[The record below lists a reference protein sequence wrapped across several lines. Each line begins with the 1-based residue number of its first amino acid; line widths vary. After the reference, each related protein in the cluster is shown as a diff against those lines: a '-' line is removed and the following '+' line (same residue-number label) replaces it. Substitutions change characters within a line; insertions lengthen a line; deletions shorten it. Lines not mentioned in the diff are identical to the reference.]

1 METMSIRFDYS
12 YTGIKENEILYRLD
26 QLMLADQKLGDFTGA
41 GSDFLGWLNY
51 PSLYDRDEF
60 ERIKKAAE
68 KIKTSCDAL
77 IVVGI
82 GGSYLGAKAIV
93 SALTNPFYNEL
104 PKDVRKTPK
113 IYFAGQN
120 LSGKYLEELLKLLE
134 NESVCV
140 NVISKSGTTTEPAI
154 AFRLIKSF
162 MEEKYGKDEAKRRI
176 FVTTDA
182 ERGALKFMADQE
194 GYESFVIPD
203 DIGGRFSV
211 YTAVGL
217 LPIAA
222 AGINIDA
229 FMEGAFAAYEEYRN
243 PDFSENPCYQ
253 YALCRNI
260 LNAKGKTIEILVD
273 YDPSLEYLSEW
284 WKQLFGES
292 DGKDGKGLFPAAV
305 HFSTDLHSLGQM
317 IQEGP
322 ANHFETIIAIEEIQ
336 SNLSVPYN
344 ELDLDGLNYLAES
357 NIDEINEKAMK
368 GTLLAHVDGAVPN
381 GIIYLERLDAFTIG
395 KLVYFF
401 EKACAIDGYLLGV
414 NPFDQPGVEAY
425 KKNMF
430 ALLHKPGYEAL
441 TEELEKRF

>member
-1 METMSIRFDYS
+1 
-12 YTGIKENEILYRLD
+12 
-26 QLMLADQKLGDFTGA
+26 
-41 GSDFLGWLNY
+41 
-51 PSLYDRDEF
+51 
-60 ERIKKAAE
+60 
-68 KIKTSCDAL
+68 
-77 IVVGI
+77 
-82 GGSYLGAKAIV
+82 
-93 SALTNPFYNEL
+93 
-104 PKDVRKTPK
+104 
-113 IYFAGQN
+113 
-120 LSGKYLEELLKLLE
+120 
-134 NESVCV
+134 
-140 NVISKSGTTTEPAI
+140 
-154 AFRLIKSF
+154 